1 VDQYGAQLG
10 LDASLLQCTL
20 RRMSRADER
29 QAQVVLAHMAEVWL
43 RLADRYQ
50 DVGKRQ
56 PTFSSNSRCS
66 LRKIG
71 RPAQYPPSGNKESP
85 GRAGICRLVA
95 LLGPRVSRLEF
106 AKWAKLDI
114 EPASPNDRIEPHS
127 DISGRFLLRCTGL
140 ACYT

>member
-71 RPAQYPPSGNKESP
+71 RPAQYPPSGNKDPDVPAYVGSWQ
-85 GRAGICRLVA
+85 ILLQNSVA
-95 LLGPRVSRLEF
+95 SFFG
-106 AKWAKLDI
+106 
-114 EPASPNDRIEPHS
+114 
-127 DISGRFLLRCTGL
+127 G
-140 ACYT
+140 